1 MGLFD
6 RFKNSSDSK
15 NFKYLDKLIHSGVKE
30 IVLDSDIVLGRREEK
45 NIWGVLN

>member
-6 RFKNSSDSK
+6 IFKNSSDSK

-30 IVLDSDIVLGRREEK
+30 IVLDWDIVLSEAEQSQY
-45 NIWGVLN
+45 L